1 MRIDG
6 ERWYLSST
14 ARQQPSPAPDSIAQC
29 SLNNSRS
36 LAECANQTLAMNNQ
50 QKDGISLQLF
60 DVTMQQP
67 QQQQEQQVA
76 PLICCWLYIFI

>member
-6 ERWYLSST
+6 ERWYLSSA

-29 SLNNSRS
+29 SLNYSRS
-36 LAECANQTLAMNNQ
+36 LAEWPNQTLAMNNQ
-50 QKDGISLQLF
+50 QKDGISPQLN
-60 DVTMQQP
+60 DVTMQQQ

-76 PLICCWLYIFI
+76 PLICCWLYIII